1 MEAVTEFRSGR
12 TFGSGR
18 TRSATASSCCAA
30 SRRRV
35 DPTRIEVLVKDV
47 RYVALPTTMEGLT
60 FHRCDASEVPPELS
74 SLSPE
79 GPWVRVGSGGV
90 TGYVAGVAF
99 VSEDEL
105 DYDDP
110 SAFDF
115 AHSLGPT

>member
-12 TFGSGR
+12 TFRLWTYTVSHR
-18 TRSATASSCCAA
+18 QLLLRSLKTESH
-30 SRRRV
+30 
-35 DPTRIEVLVKDV
+35 PTRIEVLVKDV